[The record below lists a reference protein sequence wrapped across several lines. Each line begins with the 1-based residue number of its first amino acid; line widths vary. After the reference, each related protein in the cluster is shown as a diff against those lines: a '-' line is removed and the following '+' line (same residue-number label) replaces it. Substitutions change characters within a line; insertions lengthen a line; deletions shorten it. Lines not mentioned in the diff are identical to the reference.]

1 VEFRTNGGSY
11 FCLHNKRTWCVS
23 VCLSAAHILG
33 TEMSGGT
40 VIMNTGRSVPILIKT
55 DPRDLMICDLNNFWN
70 VTAKVVIMLH
80 HSV

>member
-1 VEFRTNGGSY
+1 MAALTFVSITKELGVF
-11 FCLHNKRTWCVS
+11 LS

-80 HSV
+80 HGV